1 MRRLNA
7 LVLALP
13 PDAAVWREQAYPP
26 TTELIAVLIERQEEW
41 SRAIFQALRNQ
52 RRVSVP
58 QPMRILRPGERA
70 KTARRVETDPRKI
83 AAFFRQHFT

>member
-58 QPMRILRPGERA
+58 QPMRLSHASATPRA
-70 KTARRVETDPRKI
+70 GHAPSKRS
-83 AAFFRQHFT
+83 